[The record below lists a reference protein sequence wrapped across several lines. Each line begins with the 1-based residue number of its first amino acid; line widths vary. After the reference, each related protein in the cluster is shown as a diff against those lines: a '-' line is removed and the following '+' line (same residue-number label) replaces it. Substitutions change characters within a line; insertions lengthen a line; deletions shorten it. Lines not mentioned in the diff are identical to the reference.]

1 MNLRNQLIP
10 SSDNNGKDDLRQSEE
25 TITIFLWDHKSGV
38 EVKAYHDTAF
48 NFLRNMV
55 DIFWDVAEKIDCE
68 RWEKLVLLN
77 DWVDSIWTLRD
88 KRFGEFNREDKK
100 DNDDDDE

>member
-10 SSDNNGKDDLRQSEE
+10 SSDDNGKDDLRQSEE

-48 NFLRNMV
+48 DFLRNMV
-55 DIFWDVAEKIDCE
+55 DIFWDVAEKIDCDTG
-68 RWEKLVLLN
+68 EKIVLLN
-77 DWVDSIWTLRD
+77 DWVNSMETLRD
-88 KRFGEFNREDKK
+88 KWFKDFKREDKK
-100 DNDDDDE
+100 DDDDDDE